1 MGHVLEFND
10 VSVIRDGRTILGPL
24 SWRVSEGERWVV
36 LGPNGA
42 GKSTLFALAGS
53 LIHPSKGS
61 VTILES
67 PLGRTDVFELRP
79 RIGITSTSIVE
90 MIPEDESVMNVVMTS
105 AYAIVGRWQES
116 YDLWDE
122 SRALSLLT
130 ILGVRELK
138 ERTFGTLSEGEKK
151 RTLIARALMP
161 NPELLLL
168 DEPAA
173 GLDLGGREDLLRRL
187 NSLAQDPT
195 SPVTVIVTH
204 HVEEIPRGT
213 THCLLLSEGLVVAQ
227 GDLRSVL
234 TSANLS
240 TAYGIAVDIQEDGGR
255 FFARASEGLRAQ
267 CFILLSYKQPLL
279 A

>member
-1 MGHVLEFND
+1 M
-10 VSVIRDGRTILGPL
+10 
-24 SWRVSEGERWVV
+24 
-36 LGPNGA
+36 
-42 GKSTLFALAGS
+42 
-53 LIHPSKGS
+53 
-61 VTILES
+61 
-67 PLGRTDVFELRP
+67 
-79 RIGITSTSIVE
+79 
-90 MIPEDESVMNVVMTS
+90 
-105 AYAIVGRWQES
+105 
-116 YDLWDE
+116 
-122 SRALSLLT
+122 
-130 ILGVRELK
+130 K

-187 NSLAQDPT
+187 NSLAEDPT

-240 TAYGIAVDIQEDGGR
+240 TAYGIAVNIQEDGGR
-255 FFARASEGLRAQ
+255 FFARASEG
-267 CFILLSYKQPLL
+267 
-279 A
+279 